1 MNSEVH
7 ILVYCPIDTL
17 QWGSTHSALAGQ
29 LQVFKSG
36 FRYKKDDNLDV
47 GDSDDFVRPGV
58 VQSFCRKFSLTVK
71 CLTLTHGFKHGDEFR
86 QSWRQEA
93 LDLGLT
99 VQKFIQFWF
108 LQLLIEQMI
117 HERGGKRKDK
127 LRLKQFTSH
136 DDFTARHH

>member
-1 MNSEVH
+1 M
-7 ILVYCPIDTL
+7 
-17 QWGSTHSALAGQ
+17 
-29 LQVFKSG
+29 QVFKSG
-36 FRYKKDDNLDV
+36 FRYEKDDNLDV

-58 VQSFCRKFSLTVK
+58 VQSFGRKFSLTVK

-86 QSWRQEA
+86 QSWTSTRPWSNCA
-93 LDLGLT
+93 KSLI
-99 VQKFIQFWF
+99 KFWF